1 MSPLVKH
8 FLKKRKQAMRTNDEE
23 TITRLQNQITRLIHS
38 NQVNSVKN
46 KKNGS
51 KKWWSKVNS
60 MTGRKG
66 NTLSVSYIIEPSVIN
81 TYFQGINT
89 DPEYIAP
96 QLLSILKGTR
106 IPSLSLDMVHN
117 FLRKLKRTTS

>member
-1 MSPLVKH
+1 
-8 FLKKRKQAMRTNDEE
+8 MRTNDEE